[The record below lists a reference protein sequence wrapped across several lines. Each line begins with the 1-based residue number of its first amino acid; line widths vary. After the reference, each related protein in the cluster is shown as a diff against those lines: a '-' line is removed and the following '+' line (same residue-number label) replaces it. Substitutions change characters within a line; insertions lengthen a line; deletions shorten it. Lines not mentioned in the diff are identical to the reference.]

1 MCGVW
6 LFTPLPL
13 NDKKTPQKNPKNI
26 WPISTQT
33 FFMYVRILACFI
45 PVCPPNVKFIR
56 ILLIFRTPLYVWRTL
71 CNVTTERSTH
81 IKHGSQL
88 PGTFQQP
95 DWKYPVLLP
104 WQVNQLYLQFLFSI
118 SLPKICAAARIIM
131 RGPRAFVEL
140 NNRCTARCLQKLL
153 LLCQHT
159 RVNRS
164 LIWLICNSDN

>member
-13 NDKKTPQKNPKNI
+13 NDKKNPKKNPKTSD
-26 WPISTQT
+26 PYQLRH
-33 FFMYVRILACFI
+33 FLCMF
-45 PVCPPNVKFIR
+45 KF
-56 ILLIFRTPLYVWRTL
+56 LLVSFLSVHQMSSLWRTL